1 MEKTMNKFKGLFAA
15 LLTPFN
21 EDESINFD
29 SIKKLVEFNIQNGI
43 DGFYVGG
50 STGEGLLLSPEER
63 MQVFEC
69 VKEANKGRATLIA
82 HVGTISTKDAIRMA
96 KCAEKLEYDAI
107 SAVAP
112 YYYGFTLDAILG
124 YYNDIVNSTELPMII
139 YNFPNSG
146 GFALTK
152 DIANKLFEN
161 DKFIGIKHTSSDM
174 FALQQFKHLNR
185 EIVVYNGFDET
196 LLAGLGMGADGAIG
210 STYNFMSKKFKKIME
225 CFNNGEIEKAKQLQN
240 EADEIICEMIKYGV
254 FQSEKAIL
262 TEMGIDMG
270 QCRKP
275 FLPITDECRK
285 SMKKIAEKLMNE
297 NE

>member
-1 MEKTMNKFKGLFAA
+1 MDKFKGLFSA

-21 EDESINFD
+21 EDSSINFD
-29 SIKKLVEFNIQNGI
+29 SLEKLVEFNLQNGI

-69 VKEANKGRATLIA
+69 VKKANNGRATLIA
-82 HVGTISTKDAIRMA
+82 HVGTICTLDAIKMA
-96 KCAEKLEYDAI
+96 KKAEELEYDAI

-112 YYYGFTLDAILG
+112 YYYGFTLDAVLG
-124 YYNDIVNSTELPMII
+124 YYNDIVNSTSLPMVI

-146 GFALTK
+146 GFSLTK
-152 DIANKLFEN
+152 EIANKLFEN
-161 DKFIGIKHTSSDM
+161 EKFIGIKHTSGDM
-174 FALQQFKHLNR
+174 FTLNQFKTLDR

-196 LLAGLGMGADGAIG
+196 LLAGLSMGADGAIG
-210 STYNFMSKKFKKIME
+210 STYNFMGKKFKKIMN
-225 CFNNGEIEKAKQLQN
+225 CFNSGEIETAKALQN
-240 EADEIICEMIKYGV
+240 EANEIICEMIKYGV

-270 QCRKP
+270 QCRAP
-275 FLPITDECRK
+275 FLPISDECRA
-285 SMKKIAEKLMNE
+285 SMKKIAHKIMSEE
-297 NE
+297 

>member
-1 MEKTMNKFKGLFAA
+1 MDKFKGLFSA

-21 EDESINFD
+21 EDGSINFD
-29 SIKKLVEFNIQNGI
+29 SLEKLVEFNLQNGI

-69 VKEANKGRATLIA
+69 VKKANKGRATLIA
-82 HVGTISTKDAIRMA
+82 HVGTICTLDAIKMT
-96 KCAEKLEYDAI
+96 KKAEELEYDAI

-112 YYYGFTLDAILG
+112 YYYGFTLDAVLG
-124 YYNDIVNSTELPMII
+124 YYNDIVNSTSLPMII

-146 GFALTK
+146 GFSLTK

-161 DKFIGIKHTSSDM
+161 EKFIGIKHTSGDM
-174 FALQQFKHLNR
+174 FTLNQFKTLDR

-196 LLAGLGMGADGAIG
+196 LLAGLSMGADGAIG
-210 STYNFMSKKFKKIME
+210 STYNFMGKKFKKIMN
-225 CFNNGEIEKAKQLQN
+225 CFNSGEIETAKALQN
-240 EADEIICEMIKYGV
+240 EANEIICEMIKYGV

-270 QCRKP
+270 QCRPP
-275 FLPITDECRK
+275 FLPISDECRA
-285 SMKKIAEKLMNE
+285 SMKKIAHKIMSEE
-297 NE
+297 

>member
-1 MEKTMNKFKGLFAA
+1 MDKFKGLFSA

-21 EDESINFD
+21 EDGSINFD
-29 SIKKLVEFNIQNGI
+29 SLEKLVEFNLQNGI

-69 VKEANKGRATLIA
+69 VKKANKGRATLIA
-82 HVGTISTKDAIRMA
+82 HVGTICTLDAIKMA
-96 KCAEKLEYDAI
+96 KKAEELEYDAI

-112 YYYGFTLDAILG
+112 YYYGFTLDAVLG
-124 YYNDIVNSTELPMII
+124 YYNDIVNSTSLPMII

-146 GFALTK
+146 GFSLTK

-161 DKFIGIKHTSSDM
+161 EKFIGIKHTSGDM
-174 FALQQFKHLNR
+174 FTLNQFKTLDR

-196 LLAGLGMGADGAIG
+196 LLAGLSMGADGAIG
-210 STYNFMSKKFKKIME
+210 STYNFMGKKFKKIMN
-225 CFNNGEIEKAKQLQN
+225 CFNSGEIETAKALQN
-240 EADEIICEMIKYGV
+240 EANEIICEMIKYGV

-270 QCRKP
+270 QCRPP
-275 FLPITDECRK
+275 FMPISDECRA
-285 SMKKIAEKLMNE
+285 SMKKIAHKIMSEE
-297 NE
+297 

>member
-1 MEKTMNKFKGLFAA
+1 MNKFKGLFAA

-21 EDESINFD
+21 EDSSINFD
-29 SIKKLVEFNIQNGI
+29 SLEKLVEFNIQNGI

-50 STGEGLLLSPEER
+50 STGEGLLLSIEER

-69 VKEANKGRATLIA
+69 VKKATKGRATLIA
-82 HVGTISTKDAIRMA
+82 HVGTICTLDAIKMA
-96 KCAEKLEYDAI
+96 KKAEELEYDAI

-112 YYYGFTLDAILG
+112 YYYGFTLDAVLG
-124 YYNDIVNSTELPMII
+124 YYNDIVNSTKLPMII

-146 GFALTK
+146 GFTLTK

-161 DKFIGIKHTSSDM
+161 EKFIGIKHTSNDM
-174 FALQQFKHLNR
+174 FALNQFKKLNR

-196 LLAGLGMGADGAIG
+196 LLAGLSMGADGAIG
-210 STYNFMSKKFKKIME
+210 STYNFMGKKFKKIMS
-225 CFNNGEIEKAKQLQN
+225 CFNSGEIETAKALQN
-240 EADEIICEMIKYGV
+240 EANDIICEMIKYGV

-270 QCRKP
+270 DCRKP
-275 FLPITDECRK
+275 FLPISDECRA
-285 SMKKIAEKLMNE
+285 SMKKIAHQIMNE
-297 NE
+297 D

>member
-1 MEKTMNKFKGLFAA
+1 MDKFKGLFSA

-21 EDESINFD
+21 EDGSINFD
-29 SIKKLVEFNIQNGI
+29 SLEKLVEFNLQNGI

-69 VKEANKGRATLIA
+69 VKKANKGRATLIA
-82 HVGTISTKDAIRMA
+82 HVGTICTLDAIKMA
-96 KCAEKLEYDAI
+96 KKAEELEYDAI

-112 YYYGFTLDAILG
+112 YYYGFTLDAVLG
-124 YYNDIVNSTELPMII
+124 YYNDIVNSTSLPMII

-146 GFALTK
+146 GFSLTK
-152 DIANKLFEN
+152 EIANKLFEN
-161 DKFIGIKHTSSDM
+161 EKFIGIKHTSGDM
-174 FALQQFKHLNR
+174 FTLNQFKTLDR

-196 LLAGLGMGADGAIG
+196 LLAGLSMGADGAIG
-210 STYNFMSKKFKKIME
+210 STYNFMGKKFKKIMN
-225 CFNNGEIEKAKQLQN
+225 CFNSGEIETAKALQN
-240 EADEIICEMIKYGV
+240 EANEIICEMIKYGV

-270 QCRKP
+270 QCRPP
-275 FLPITDECRK
+275 FLPISDECRA
-285 SMKKIAEKLMNE
+285 SMKKIAHKIMSED
-297 NE
+297 

>member
-1 MEKTMNKFKGLFAA
+1 MDKFKGLFSA

-21 EDESINFD
+21 EDGSINFD
-29 SIKKLVEFNIQNGI
+29 SLEKLVEFNLQNEI

-69 VKEANKGRATLIA
+69 VKKANKGRATLIA
-82 HVGTISTKDAIRMA
+82 HVGTICTLDAIKMA
-96 KCAEKLEYDAI
+96 KKAEELEYDAI

-112 YYYGFTLDAILG
+112 YYYGFTLDAVLG
-124 YYNDIVNSTELPMII
+124 YYNDIVNSTSLPMII

-146 GFALTK
+146 GFSLTK
-152 DIANKLFEN
+152 EIANKLFEN
-161 DKFIGIKHTSSDM
+161 EKFIGIKHTSGDM
-174 FALQQFKHLNR
+174 FTLNQFKTLDR

-196 LLAGLGMGADGAIG
+196 LLAGLSMGADGAIG
-210 STYNFMSKKFKKIME
+210 STYNFMGKKFKKIMN
-225 CFNNGEIEKAKQLQN
+225 CFNSGEIETAKALQN
-240 EADEIICEMIKYGV
+240 EANEIICEMIKYGV

-270 QCRKP
+270 QCRPP
-275 FLPITDECRK
+275 FMPISDECRA
-285 SMKKIAEKLMNE
+285 SMKKIAHKIMSED
-297 NE
+297 

>member
-1 MEKTMNKFKGLFAA
+1 MNKFKGLFAA

-21 EDESINFD
+21 EDSSINFD
-29 SIKKLVEFNIQNGI
+29 SLEKLVEFNIQNGI

-50 STGEGLLLSPEER
+50 STGEGLLLSTEER

-69 VKEANKGRATLIA
+69 VKNANKGRVTLIA
-82 HVGTISTKDAIRMA
+82 HVGTICTLDAIKMA
-96 KCAEKLEYDAI
+96 KKAEELGYDAI

-112 YYYGFTLDAILG
+112 YYYGFTLDAVLG

-146 GFALTK
+146 GFTLTK

-161 DKFIGIKHTSSDM
+161 EKFIGIKHTSGDM
-174 FALQQFKHLNR
+174 FALNQFKKLER
-185 EIVVYNGFDET
+185 DIVVYNGFDET
-196 LLAGLGMGADGAIG
+196 LLAGLSMGADGAIG
-210 STYNFMSKKFKKIME
+210 STYNFMGKKFKKIID
-225 CFNNGEIEKAKQLQN
+225 CFNSGEIETAKALQN
-240 EADEIICEMIKYGV
+240 KANDIICEMIKYGV

-270 QCRKP
+270 DCRKP
-275 FLPITDECRK
+275 FLPISDECRA
-285 SMKKIAEKLMNE
+285 SMKKIAQQIMNE
-297 NE
+297 D

>member
-1 MEKTMNKFKGLFAA
+1 MDKFKGLFSA

-21 EDESINFD
+21 EDGSINFD
-29 SIKKLVEFNIQNGI
+29 SLEKLVEFNLQNGI

-69 VKEANKGRATLIA
+69 VKKANKGRATLIA
-82 HVGTISTKDAIRMA
+82 HVGTICTLDAIKMA
-96 KCAEKLEYDAI
+96 KKAEELEYDAI

-112 YYYGFTLDAILG
+112 YYYGFTLDAVLG
-124 YYNDIVNSTELPMII
+124 YYNDIVNSTSLPMII

-146 GFALTK
+146 GFSLTK
-152 DIANKLFEN
+152 EIANKLFEN
-161 DKFIGIKHTSSDM
+161 EKFIGIKHTSGDM
-174 FALQQFKHLNR
+174 FTLNQFKTLNR

-196 LLAGLGMGADGAIG
+196 LLAGLSMGADGAIG
-210 STYNFMSKKFKKIME
+210 STYNFMGKKFKKIMN
-225 CFNNGEIEKAKQLQN
+225 CFNSGEIETAKALQN
-240 EADEIICEMIKYGV
+240 EANEIICEMIKYGV

-270 QCRKP
+270 QCRPP
-275 FLPITDECRK
+275 FLPISDECRA
-285 SMKKIAEKLMNE
+285 SMKKIAHKIMSED
-297 NE
+297 

>member
-1 MEKTMNKFKGLFAA
+1 MDKFKGLFSA

-21 EDESINFD
+21 EDGSINFD
-29 SIKKLVEFNIQNGI
+29 SLEKLVEFNLQNGI

-69 VKEANKGRATLIA
+69 VKKANKGRATLIA
-82 HVGTISTKDAIRMA
+82 HVGTICTLDAIKMA
-96 KCAEKLEYDAI
+96 KKAEELEYDAI

-112 YYYGFTLDAILG
+112 YYYGFTLDAVLG
-124 YYNDIVNSTELPMII
+124 YYNDIVNSTSLPMII

-146 GFALTK
+146 GFSLTK
-152 DIANKLFEN
+152 EIANKLFEN
-161 DKFIGIKHTSSDM
+161 EKFIGIKHTSGDM
-174 FALQQFKHLNR
+174 FTLNQFKTLAR

-196 LLAGLGMGADGAIG
+196 LLAGLSMGADGAIG
-210 STYNFMSKKFKKIME
+210 STYNFMGKKFKKIMN
-225 CFNNGEIEKAKQLQN
+225 CFNSGEIETAKALQN
-240 EADEIICEMIKYGV
+240 EANEIICEMIKYGV

-270 QCRKP
+270 QCRPP
-275 FLPITDECRK
+275 FLPISDECRA
-285 SMKKIAEKLMNE
+285 SMKKIAHKIMSE
-297 NE
+297 

>member
-1 MEKTMNKFKGLFAA
+1 MDKFKGLFSA

-21 EDESINFD
+21 EDGSINFD
-29 SIKKLVEFNIQNGI
+29 SLEKLVEFNIQNGI

-69 VKEANKGRATLIA
+69 VKKANKGRATLIA
-82 HVGTISTKDAIRMA
+82 HVGTICTLDAIKMA
-96 KCAEKLEYDAI
+96 KKAEELEYDAI

-112 YYYGFTLDAILG
+112 YYYGFTLDAVLG
-124 YYNDIVNSTELPMII
+124 YYNDIVNSTSLPMII

-146 GFALTK
+146 GFSLTK

-161 DKFIGIKHTSSDM
+161 EKFIGIKHTSGDM
-174 FALQQFKHLNR
+174 FTLNQFKTLDR

-196 LLAGLGMGADGAIG
+196 LLAGLSMGADGAIG
-210 STYNFMSKKFKKIME
+210 STYNFMGKKFKKIMNY
-225 CFNNGEIEKAKQLQN
+225 FNSGEIETAKALQN
-240 EADEIICEMIKYGV
+240 EANEIICEMIKYGV

-270 QCRKP
+270 QCRPP
-275 FLPITDECRK
+275 FLPISDECRA
-285 SMKKIAEKLMNE
+285 SMKKIAHKIMSEE
-297 NE
+297 

>member
-1 MEKTMNKFKGLFAA
+1 MDKFKGLFSA

-21 EDESINFD
+21 EDGSINFD
-29 SIKKLVEFNIQNGI
+29 SLEKLVEFNLQNGI

-69 VKEANKGRATLIA
+69 VKKANKGRATLIA
-82 HVGTISTKDAIRMA
+82 HVGTICTLDAIKMA
-96 KCAEKLEYDAI
+96 KKAEKLEYDAI

-112 YYYGFTLDAILG
+112 YYYGFTLDAVLG
-124 YYNDIVNSTELPMII
+124 YYNDIVNSTSLPMII

-146 GFALTK
+146 GFSLTK
-152 DIANKLFEN
+152 EIANKLFEN
-161 DKFIGIKHTSSDM
+161 EKFIGIKHTSGDM
-174 FALQQFKHLNR
+174 FTLNQFKTLNR

-196 LLAGLGMGADGAIG
+196 LLAGLSMGADGAIG
-210 STYNFMSKKFKKIME
+210 STYNFMGKKFKKIMN
-225 CFNNGEIEKAKQLQN
+225 CFNSGEIETAKALQN
-240 EADEIICEMIKYGV
+240 EANEIICEMIKYGV

-270 QCRKP
+270 QCRPP
-275 FLPITDECRK
+275 FMPISDECRA
-285 SMKKIAEKLMNE
+285 SMKKIAHKIMSED
-297 NE
+297 

>member
-1 MEKTMNKFKGLFAA
+1 MDKFKGLFSA

-21 EDESINFD
+21 EDGSINFD
-29 SIKKLVEFNIQNGI
+29 SLEKLVEFNLQNGI

-69 VKEANKGRATLIA
+69 VKKANKGRATLIA
-82 HVGTISTKDAIRMA
+82 HVGTICTLDAIKMA
-96 KCAEKLEYDAI
+96 KKAEELEYDAI

-112 YYYGFTLDAILG
+112 YYYGFTLDAVLG
-124 YYNDIVNSTELPMII
+124 YYNDIVNSTSLPMII

-146 GFALTK
+146 GFSLTK
-152 DIANKLFEN
+152 EIANKLFEN
-161 DKFIGIKHTSSDM
+161 EKFIGIKHTSGDM
-174 FALQQFKHLNR
+174 FTLNQFKTLDR

-196 LLAGLGMGADGAIG
+196 LLAGLSMGADGAIG
-210 STYNFMSKKFKKIME
+210 STYNFMGKKFKKIMN
-225 CFNNGEIEKAKQLQN
+225 CFNSGEIETAKALQN
-240 EADEIICEMIKYGV
+240 EANEIICEMIKYGV

-270 QCRKP
+270 QCRPP
-275 FLPITDECRK
+275 FLPISDECRA
-285 SMKKIAEKLMNE
+285 SMKKIAHKIMSEE
-297 NE
+297 

>member
-1 MEKTMNKFKGLFAA
+1 MDKFKGLFSA

-21 EDESINFD
+21 EDGSINFD
-29 SIKKLVEFNIQNGI
+29 SLEKLVEFNLQNGI

-69 VKEANKGRATLIA
+69 VKKANKGRATLIA
-82 HVGTISTKDAIRMA
+82 HVGTICTLDAIKMA
-96 KCAEKLEYDAI
+96 KKAEELEYDAI

-112 YYYGFTLDAILG
+112 YYYGFTLDAVLG
-124 YYNDIVNSTELPMII
+124 YYNDIVNSTSLPMII

-146 GFALTK
+146 GFSLTK

-161 DKFIGIKHTSSDM
+161 EKFIGIKHTSGDM
-174 FALQQFKHLNR
+174 FTLNQFKTLDR

-196 LLAGLGMGADGAIG
+196 LLAGLSMGADGAIG
-210 STYNFMSKKFKKIME
+210 STYNFMGKKFKKIMN
-225 CFNNGEIEKAKQLQN
+225 CFNSGEIETAKALQN
-240 EADEIICEMIKYGV
+240 EANEIICEMIKYGV

-270 QCRKP
+270 QCRPP
-275 FLPITDECRK
+275 FMPISDECRA
-285 SMKKIAEKLMNE
+285 SMKKIAHKIMSE
-297 NE
+297 

>member
-1 MEKTMNKFKGLFAA
+1 MDKFKGLFSA

-21 EDESINFD
+21 EDGSINFD
-29 SIKKLVEFNIQNGI
+29 SLEKLVEFNLQNGI

-69 VKEANKGRATLIA
+69 VKKANKGRATLIA
-82 HVGTISTKDAIRMA
+82 HVGTICTLDAIKMA
-96 KCAEKLEYDAI
+96 KKAEELEYDAI

-112 YYYGFTLDAILG
+112 YYYGFTLDAVLG
-124 YYNDIVNSTELPMII
+124 YYNDIVNSTSLPMII

-146 GFALTK
+146 GFSLTK
-152 DIANKLFEN
+152 EIANKLFEN
-161 DKFIGIKHTSSDM
+161 EKFIGIKHTSGDM
-174 FALQQFKHLNR
+174 FTLNQFKTLDH

-196 LLAGLGMGADGAIG
+196 LLAGLSMGADGAIG
-210 STYNFMSKKFKKIME
+210 STYNFMGKKFKKIMN
-225 CFNNGEIEKAKQLQN
+225 CFNSGEIETAKALQN
-240 EADEIICEMIKYGV
+240 EANEIICEMIKYGV

-270 QCRKP
+270 QCRPP
-275 FLPITDECRK
+275 FLPISDECRA
-285 SMKKIAEKLMNE
+285 SMKKIAHKIMSEE
-297 NE
+297 

>member
-1 MEKTMNKFKGLFAA
+1 MDKFKGLFSA

-21 EDESINFD
+21 EDGSINFD
-29 SIKKLVEFNIQNGI
+29 SLEKLVEFNLQNGI

-69 VKEANKGRATLIA
+69 VKKANKGRATLIA
-82 HVGTISTKDAIRMA
+82 HVGTICTLDAIKMA
-96 KCAEKLEYDAI
+96 KKAEELEYDAI

-112 YYYGFTLDAILG
+112 YYYGFTLDAVLG
-124 YYNDIVNSTELPMII
+124 YYNDIVNSTSLPMII

-146 GFALTK
+146 GFSLTK

-161 DKFIGIKHTSSDM
+161 EKFIGIKHTSGDM
-174 FALQQFKHLNR
+174 FTLNQFKTLDR

-196 LLAGLGMGADGAIG
+196 LLAGLSMGADGAIG
-210 STYNFMSKKFKKIME
+210 STYNFMGKKFKKIMN
-225 CFNNGEIEKAKQLQN
+225 CFNSGEIETAKALQN
-240 EADEIICEMIKYGV
+240 EANEIICEMIKYGV

-270 QCRKP
+270 QCRPP
-275 FLPITDECRK
+275 FLPISDECRA
-285 SMKKIAEKLMNE
+285 SMKKIAHKIMSEE
-297 NE
+297 

>member
-1 MEKTMNKFKGLFAA
+1 MDKFKGLFSA

-21 EDESINFD
+21 EDGSINFD
-29 SIKKLVEFNIQNGI
+29 SLEKLVEFNLQNEI

-69 VKEANKGRATLIA
+69 VKKANKGRATLIA
-82 HVGTISTKDAIRMA
+82 HVGTICTLDAIKMA
-96 KCAEKLEYDAI
+96 KKAEELEYDAI

-112 YYYGFTLDAILG
+112 YYYGFTLDAVLG
-124 YYNDIVNSTELPMII
+124 YYNDIVNSTSLPMII

-146 GFALTK
+146 GFSLTK

-161 DKFIGIKHTSSDM
+161 EKFIGIKHTSGDM
-174 FALQQFKHLNR
+174 FTLNQFKTLDR

-196 LLAGLGMGADGAIG
+196 LLAGLSMGADGAIG
-210 STYNFMSKKFKKIME
+210 STYNFMGKKFKKIMN
-225 CFNNGEIEKAKQLQN
+225 CFNSGEIETAKALQN
-240 EADEIICEMIKYGV
+240 EANEIICEMIKYGV

-270 QCRKP
+270 QCRPP
-275 FLPITDECRK
+275 FLPISDECRA
-285 SMKKIAEKLMNE
+285 SMKKIAHKIMSEE
-297 NE
+297 

>member
-1 MEKTMNKFKGLFAA
+1 MDKFKGLFSA

-21 EDESINFD
+21 EDNSINFD
-29 SIKKLVEFNIQNGI
+29 SLEKLVEFNLENGI

-69 VKEANKGRATLIA
+69 VKKANKGRATQIA
-82 HVGTISTKDAIRMA
+82 HVGTICTLDAIKMA
-96 KCAEKLEYDAI
+96 KKAEELEYDAI

-112 YYYGFTLDAILG
+112 YYYGYPLEAILG
-124 YYNDIVNSTELPMII
+124 YYNDIVNSTSLPMII

-146 GFALTK
+146 GFSLTK
-152 DIANKLFEN
+152 EIANKLFEN
-161 DKFIGIKHTSSDM
+161 EKFIGIKHTSGDM
-174 FALQQFKHLNR
+174 FTLNQFKTLDR

-196 LLAGLGMGADGAIG
+196 LLAGLSMGADGAIG
-210 STYNFMSKKFKKIME
+210 STYNFMGKKFKKIIN
-225 CFNNGEIEKAKQLQN
+225 CFNSGEIETAKALQN
-240 EADEIICEMIKYGV
+240 EANEIICEMIKYGV

-270 QCRKP
+270 QCRPP
-275 FLPITDECRK
+275 FMPISDECRA
-285 SMKKIAEKLMNE
+285 SMKKIAHKIMSED
-297 NE
+297 

>member
-1 MEKTMNKFKGLFAA
+1 MDKFKGLFSA

-21 EDESINFD
+21 EDSSINFD
-29 SIKKLVEFNIQNGI
+29 SLEKLVEFNIQNGI

-50 STGEGLLLSPEER
+50 STGEGLLLSPKER

-69 VKEANKGRATLIA
+69 VTKANKSRATLIA
-82 HVGTISTKDAIRMA
+82 HVGTICTLDAIKMA
-96 KCAEKLEYDAI
+96 KKAEELEYDAI

-112 YYYGFTLDAILG
+112 YYYGFTLDAVLG
-124 YYNDIVNSTELPMII
+124 YYNDIVNSTSLPMII

-146 GFALTK
+146 GFSLTK

-161 DKFIGIKHTSSDM
+161 EKFIGIKHTSGDM
-174 FALQQFKHLNR
+174 FTLNQFKTLDR

-196 LLAGLGMGADGAIG
+196 LLAGLSMGADGAIG
-210 STYNFMSKKFKKIME
+210 STYNFMGKKFKKIMN
-225 CFNNGEIEKAKQLQN
+225 CFNAGEIETAKVLQN
-240 EADEIICEMIKYGV
+240 EANEIICEMIKYGV

-275 FLPITDECRK
+275 FLPISDECRA
-285 SMKKIAEKLMNE
+285 SMKKIAHKIMSED
-297 NE
+297 

>member
-1 MEKTMNKFKGLFAA
+1 MDKFKGLFSA

-21 EDESINFD
+21 EDGSINFD
-29 SIKKLVEFNIQNGI
+29 SLEKLVEFNLQNGI

-69 VKEANKGRATLIA
+69 VKKANKGRATLIA
-82 HVGTISTKDAIRMA
+82 HVGTICTLDAIKMA
-96 KCAEKLEYDAI
+96 KKAEELEYDAI

-112 YYYGFTLDAILG
+112 YYYGFTLDAVLG
-124 YYNDIVNSTELPMII
+124 YYNDIVNSISLPMII

-146 GFALTK
+146 GFSLTK

-161 DKFIGIKHTSSDM
+161 EKFIGIKHTSGDM
-174 FALQQFKHLNR
+174 FTLNQFKTLDR

-196 LLAGLGMGADGAIG
+196 LLAGLSMGADGAIG
-210 STYNFMSKKFKKIME
+210 STYNFMGKKFKKIMN
-225 CFNNGEIEKAKQLQN
+225 CFNSGEIETAKALQN
-240 EADEIICEMIKYGV
+240 EANEIICEMIKYGV

-270 QCRKP
+270 QCRPP
-275 FLPITDECRK
+275 FLPISDECRA
-285 SMKKIAEKLMNE
+285 SMKKIAHKIMSEE
-297 NE
+297 

>member
-1 MEKTMNKFKGLFAA
+1 MDKFKGLFSA

-21 EDESINFD
+21 EDGSINFD
-29 SIKKLVEFNIQNGI
+29 SLEKLVEFNLQNGI

-69 VKEANKGRATLIA
+69 VKKANKGRATLIA
-82 HVGTISTKDAIRMA
+82 HVGTICTLDAIKMA
-96 KCAEKLEYDAI
+96 KKAEELEYDAI

-112 YYYGFTLDAILG
+112 YYYGFTLDAVLG
-124 YYNDIVNSTELPMII
+124 YYNDIVNSTSLPMII

-146 GFALTK
+146 GFSLTK

-161 DKFIGIKHTSSDM
+161 EKFIGIKHTSGDM
-174 FALQQFKHLNR
+174 FTLNQFKTLDR

-196 LLAGLGMGADGAIG
+196 LLAGLSMGADGAIG
-210 STYNFMSKKFKKIME
+210 STYNFMGKKFKKIMN
-225 CFNNGEIEKAKQLQN
+225 CFNSGEIETAKALQN
-240 EADEIICEMIKYGV
+240 EANEIICEMIKYGV

-270 QCRKP
+270 QCRPP
-275 FLPITDECRK
+275 FMPISDECRA
-285 SMKKIAEKLMNE
+285 SMKKIAHKIMSED
-297 NE
+297 

>member
-1 MEKTMNKFKGLFAA
+1 MDKFKGLFSA

-21 EDESINFD
+21 EDGSINFD
-29 SIKKLVEFNIQNGI
+29 SLEKLVEFNLQNGI

-69 VKEANKGRATLIA
+69 VKKANKGRATLIA
-82 HVGTISTKDAIRMA
+82 HVGTICTLDAIKMA
-96 KCAEKLEYDAI
+96 KKAEELEYDAI

-112 YYYGFTLDAILG
+112 YYYGFTLDAVLG
-124 YYNDIVNSTELPMII
+124 YYNDIVNSTSLPMII

-146 GFALTK
+146 GFSLTK

-161 DKFIGIKHTSSDM
+161 EKFIGIKHTSGDM
-174 FALQQFKHLNR
+174 FTLNQFKTLDR

-196 LLAGLGMGADGAIG
+196 LLAGLSMGADGAIG
-210 STYNFMSKKFKKIME
+210 STYNFMGKKFKNIMNY
-225 CFNNGEIEKAKQLQN
+225 FNSGEIETAKALQN
-240 EADEIICEMIKYGV
+240 EANEIICEMIKYGV

-270 QCRKP
+270 QCRPP
-275 FLPITDECRK
+275 FLPISDECRA
-285 SMKKIAEKLMNE
+285 SMKKIAHKIMSEE
-297 NE
+297 

>member
-1 MEKTMNKFKGLFAA
+1 MDKFKGLFSA

-21 EDESINFD
+21 EDGSINFD
-29 SIKKLVEFNIQNGI
+29 SLEKLVEFNLQNGI

-69 VKEANKGRATLIA
+69 VKKANKGRATLIA
-82 HVGTISTKDAIRMA
+82 HVGTICTLDAIKMA
-96 KCAEKLEYDAI
+96 KKAEELEYDAI

-112 YYYGFTLDAILG
+112 YYYGFTLDAVLG
-124 YYNDIVNSTELPMII
+124 YYNDIVNSTSLPMII

-146 GFALTK
+146 GFSLTK
-152 DIANKLFEN
+152 EIANKLFEN
-161 DKFIGIKHTSSDM
+161 EKFIGIKHTSGDM
-174 FALQQFKHLNR
+174 FTLNQFKTLAR

-196 LLAGLGMGADGAIG
+196 LLAGLSMGADGAIG
-210 STYNFMSKKFKKIME
+210 STYNFMGKKFKKIMN
-225 CFNNGEIEKAKQLQN
+225 CFNSGEIETAKALQN
-240 EADEIICEMIKYGV
+240 EANEIICEMIKYGV

-270 QCRKP
+270 QCRPP
-275 FLPITDECRK
+275 FLPISDECRA
-285 SMKKIAEKLMNE
+285 SMKKIAHKIMSED
-297 NE
+297 

>member
-1 MEKTMNKFKGLFAA
+1 MDKFKGLFSA

-21 EDESINFD
+21 EDGSINFD
-29 SIKKLVEFNIQNGI
+29 SLEKLVEFNLQNGI

-69 VKEANKGRATLIA
+69 VKKANKGRATPIA
-82 HVGTISTKDAIRMA
+82 HVGTICTLDAIKMA
-96 KCAEKLEYDAI
+96 KKAEELEYDAI

-112 YYYGFTLDAILG
+112 YYYGFTLDAVLG
-124 YYNDIVNSTELPMII
+124 YYNDIVNSTSLPMII

-146 GFALTK
+146 GFSLTK

-161 DKFIGIKHTSSDM
+161 EKFIGIKHTSGDM
-174 FALQQFKHLNR
+174 FTLNQFKKLDR

-196 LLAGLGMGADGAIG
+196 LLAGLSMGADGAIG
-210 STYNFMSKKFKKIME
+210 STYNFMGKKFKKIMN
-225 CFNNGEIEKAKQLQN
+225 CFNSGEIETAKALQN
-240 EADEIICEMIKYGV
+240 EANEIICEMIKYGV

-270 QCRKP
+270 QCRPP
-275 FLPITDECRK
+275 FLPISDECRA
-285 SMKKIAEKLMNE
+285 SMKKIAHKIMSEE
-297 NE
+297 

>member
-1 MEKTMNKFKGLFAA
+1 MDKFKGLFSA

-21 EDESINFD
+21 EDSSINFD
-29 SIKKLVEFNIQNGI
+29 SLEKLVEFNIQNGI

-69 VKEANKGRATLIA
+69 VKKANKGRATLIA
-82 HVGTISTKDAIRMA
+82 HVGTICTLDAIKMA
-96 KCAEKLEYDAI
+96 KKAEELEYDAI

-112 YYYGFTLDAILG
+112 YYYGFTLDAVLG
-124 YYNDIVNSTELPMII
+124 YYNDIVNSTSLPMVI

-146 GFALTK
+146 GFSLTK
-152 DIANKLFEN
+152 EIANKLFEN
-161 DKFIGIKHTSSDM
+161 EKFIGIKHTSGDM
-174 FALQQFKHLNR
+174 FTLNQFKTLDR

-196 LLAGLGMGADGAIG
+196 LLAGLSMGADGAIG
-210 STYNFMSKKFKKIME
+210 STYNFMGKKFKKIMN
-225 CFNNGEIEKAKQLQN
+225 CFHSGEIETAKALQN
-240 EADEIICEMIKYGV
+240 EANEIICEMIKYGV

-270 QCRKP
+270 DCRPP
-275 FLPITDECRK
+275 FLPISDECRA
-285 SMKKIAEKLMNE
+285 SMKKIAQKIMNE
-297 NE
+297 

>member
-1 MEKTMNKFKGLFAA
+1 MDKFKGLFSA

-21 EDESINFD
+21 EDGSINFD
-29 SIKKLVEFNIQNGI
+29 SLEKLVEFNLQNGI

-69 VKEANKGRATLIA
+69 VKKANKGRATLIA
-82 HVGTISTKDAIRMA
+82 HVGTICTLDAIKMA
-96 KCAEKLEYDAI
+96 KKAEELEYDAI

-112 YYYGFTLDAILG
+112 YYYGFTLDAVLG
-124 YYNDIVNSTELPMII
+124 YYNDIVNSTSLPMII

-146 GFALTK
+146 GFSLTK

-161 DKFIGIKHTSSDM
+161 EKFIGIKHTSGDM
-174 FALQQFKHLNR
+174 FTLNQFKTLDR

-196 LLAGLGMGADGAIG
+196 LLAGLSMGADGAIG
-210 STYNFMSKKFKKIME
+210 STYNFMGKKFKKIMN
-225 CFNNGEIEKAKQLQN
+225 CFNSGEIETAKALQN
-240 EADEIICEMIKYGV
+240 EANEIICEMIKYGV

-270 QCRKP
+270 QCRPP
-275 FLPITDECRK
+275 FLPISDECRA
-285 SMKKIAEKLMNE
+285 SMKKIAHKIMSED
-297 NE
+297 